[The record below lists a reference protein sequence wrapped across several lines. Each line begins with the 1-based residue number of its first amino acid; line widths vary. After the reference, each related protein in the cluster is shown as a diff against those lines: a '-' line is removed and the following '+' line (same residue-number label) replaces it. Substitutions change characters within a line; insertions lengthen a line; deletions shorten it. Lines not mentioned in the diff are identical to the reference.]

1 MPRTK
6 TKKIQT
12 EKFESLEV
20 ADGQKEVQNNALKEA
35 KNIEEILRAS
45 KKLRIEQSQEEYEE
59 YITALSMAE
68 LQDHA
73 YQKRLLPIGNRKK
86 LESLLVQEFIRE
98 RIYAKSAR
106 PLVDPF
112 AEYRKSPEKYKALQD
127 ILNKDKR

>member
-1 MPRTK
+1 MPKAK
-6 TKKIQT
+6 TKIKPT

-20 ADGQKEVQNNALKEA
+20 ADGQKEVPVAALKKP

-45 KKLRIEQSQEEYEE
+45 KKLRMEQTQEEYEDH
-59 YITALSMAE
+59 ISALSMAE

-73 YQKRLLPIGNRKK
+73 YQKRLLPIANRKK

-106 PLVDPF
+106 PLTDPF
-112 AEYRKSPEKYKALQD
+112 ADIRKNPDKYKALQD
-127 ILNKDKR
+127 ILNKHKK